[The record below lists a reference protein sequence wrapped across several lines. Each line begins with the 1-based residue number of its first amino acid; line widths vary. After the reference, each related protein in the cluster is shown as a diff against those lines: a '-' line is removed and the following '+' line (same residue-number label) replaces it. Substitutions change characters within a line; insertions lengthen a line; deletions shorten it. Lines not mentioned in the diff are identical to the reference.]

1 MQNGFPGQRPAYDD
15 SGEINIRG
23 QQQPISTHRAFSTF
37 TRPEPQTDQVSAQ
50 KSAKFLGFLDGV
62 ITFCLGALFFGVPLF
77 FTGLTFQGLAFEK
90 QIFFYAL
97 LLIML
102 VAWVSKG
109 VISGEMKIRRTPL
122 DIPLLAF
129 LVAYAI
135 STFFSVDKWHSF
147 WGFFGDPSRGLMSVI
162 ALIIAYYVIVSHYS
176 SKRLIAMLWA
186 IVASNFILVLWA
198 FLQIM
203 GVKIAAGSW
212 GTYVP
217 ASMIGSLSGLGIFLG
232 MMLPIIVTLVLH
244 LKSEKSKV
252 HGPLGIVALT
262 FLFLTL
268 LLDAVVLLILFSFVS
283 WLGVLI
289 GVSVFLVFVLAQ
301 IVRPS
306 QNWTW
311 VPMVMFVAIL
321 AILMI
326 GNNTIARVSLPVE
339 ISPSYSLSWDIAKES
354 LKHAFLVGSGPATY
368 GYDFSLYHTQAFNLE
383 QLYNLRFYQ
392 ATGMFFEGVSTIGAL
407 GTITLLLLA
416 LTFIGAG
423 AYMLGTNKAKN
434 KLYSLG
440 MFSAATIVLINSFS
454 GRMEGSMV
462 IVGVLL
468 GALAMATLLFESEP
482 EERFLSLSLKASPKY
497 ALALAFIFMV
507 VSAGV
512 VFLIVFVGKVFIADL
527 QAGSG
532 VRETTI
538 TENGSIAKIAGAVG
552 WYNREGRYFT
562 RLGQEYLVLANQE
575 ALKPQAQQNT
585 SLISSYLQSAIMLAK
600 QGRDMMPT
608 DALAQE
614 TLAQTYENA
623 GLYIPDS
630 LAMAEDAYNAALQ
643 LEPHNPSY
651 MIKIGQLKIAEGSQ
665 KNTPDDVKAGANAA
679 KPWFQKA
686 IDEKPNLADA
696 YYQMSFDQELLSDND
711 GAITSMEK
719 ALQNDNSNVSYVF
732 NLARLHQI
740 RGNSDDLK
748 IAQSLYQ
755 TILQANDKD
764 VNTHFSLGLLYEK
777 MKQPSDATNEYKKVL
792 TLLTPS
798 DSATA
803 TQVQKMIDNV
813 SKGIVNTPDNI
824 NPPAATGSAQT
835 QPAPAAQ
842 SAAPVVP
849 APTADTQ
856 AATPPA
862 PLGQ

>member
-1 MQNGFPGQRPAYDD
+1 MNLRCRPAWIGQR
-15 SGEINIRG
+15 S
-23 QQQPISTHRAFSTF
+23 
-37 TRPEPQTDQVSAQ
+37 
-50 KSAKFLGFLDGV
+50 
-62 ITFCLGALFFGVPLF
+62 
-77 FTGLTFQGLAFEK
+77 LA
-90 QIFFYAL
+90 
-97 LLIML
+97 
-102 VAWVSKG
+102 
-109 VISGEMKIRRTPL
+109 
-122 DIPLLAF
+122 
-129 LVAYAI
+129 
-135 STFFSVDKWHSF
+135 
-147 WGFFGDPSRGLMSVI
+147 
-162 ALIIAYYVIVSHYS
+162 
-176 SKRLIAMLWA
+176 
-186 IVASNFILVLWA
+186 NFILALWA
-198 FLQIM
+198 FLQMM
-203 GVKIAAGSW
+203 GVKIAANSW
-212 GTYVP
+212 GAYIP
-217 ASMIGSLSGLGIFLG
+217 ASTIGSLSGLGIFLG
-232 MMLPIIVTLVLH
+232 MMLPILVTLVLH
-244 LKSEKSKV
+244 LKSEKSKLR
-252 HGPLGIVALT
+252 GPLGIAALV
-262 FLFLTL
+262 FLFATL
-268 LLDAVVLLILFSFVS
+268 LLNIVTLLILFSFVS
-283 WLGVLI
+283 WSGVLI

-326 GNNTIARVSLPVE
+326 GNNTLARVSLPVE

-354 LKHAFLVGSGPATY
+354 LKHAFLVGSGPASY

-392 ATGMFFEGVSTIGAL
+392 ATGMFFESVSTIGAL
-407 GTITLLLLA
+407 GTITLLLLT
-416 LTFIGAG
+416 LTFVGAG
-423 AYMLGTNKAKN
+423 AYMLGTNKSKN

-440 MFSAATIVLINSFS
+440 MFSAAIIVLIDSFS
-454 GRMEGSMV
+454 GRIEGSMV
-462 IVGVLL
+462 IIGVLL
-468 GALAMATLLFESEP
+468 GSLAMATLLFESEP

-575 ALKPQAQQNT
+575 ALKPQNQQDT
-585 SLISSYLQSAIMLAK
+585 SLISNYLQSAIMLAK

-630 LAMAEDAYNAALQ
+630 LSMAEDAYNRALQ
-643 LEPHNPSY
+643 LEPYNPTY
-651 MIKIGQLKIAEGSQ
+651 MIKIGQLKIAEGSA
-665 KNTPDDVKAGANAA
+665 KNTPDDVKAGATAA
-679 KPWFQKA
+679 KDWFQKA
-686 IDEKPNLADA
+686 IDAKPNLADA
-696 YYQMSFDQELLSDND
+696 YYQMSFAQELLSDND

-792 TLLTPS
+792 ALLTPS
-798 DSATA
+798 DTATA

-824 NPPAATGSAQT
+824 NPPAATNANATAQAAAPTTGSENPVSPSTDGSAT
-835 QPAPAAQ
+835 
-842 SAAPVVP
+842 APV
-849 APTADTQ
+849 
-856 AATPPA
+856 ATP
-862 PLGQ
+862 GQ